1 MYHKI
6 QYKTIFANVARDR
19 KLMSISGTVLLK
31 HSKLIISLP
40 GGAVQ
45 KAPLL
50 KDVTRIGRGDEHND
64 IALPMEYKSISRRH
78 LEIRRADGGYH
89 VRDLG
94 SGNGLSVN
102 GIQVENAVLTDGDE
116 IVIGLDAEAVSIRF
130 SAGSDL
136 TTASSA
142 GESVPATLRLLD
154 LAPQGVP
161 TLAIRLPSGKSG
173 YFAIEKDI
181 TLAGRAPNADLHL
194 PYAYISARHFELRRS
209 EHEFTITDLG
219 SSNGTLLNNK
229 SLPANT
235 PTPIHDQDILRIGD
249 DNFGVSLG
257 LTLLNPLESSA
268 SLEGFSASSSPT
280 VMESF
285 EIVSI
290 GRAPE
295 SDIRLDAPTVSRR
308 HALIR
313 KQGQVY
319 FLEDLGSGNGTF
331 VNDQL
336 VKGAELHDGDII
348 QISNF
353 VLVFDN
359 GKVTPFHS
367 NGMRLDVSALS
378 KDVPTKK
385 GKLRILDNVSLSV
398 LPREFVALV
407 GGSGAGKTTLLNA
420 LIGIRPGEGQV
431 QLNGR
436 DFYKDYEHYRAQLG
450 YVPQNDILH
459 TTLTVETALDYAAR
473 LRLPSNV
480 SAVER
485 EQRIAAVLETVSM
498 NTETIRKT
506 RIGHLSGGQRK
517 RVSIAA
523 ELLADPKLIYLDE
536 ATSGLDPGLEKKMMH
551 TLRRMA
557 DEGRTV
563 VLITHA
569 TDNIVQADHV
579 AFLSQGRLVYFGP
592 SKEALDFFEVDEFAD
607 IYEKIERSGEQWRQT
622 FEQGKPEAH
631 QKYIQTRQAS
641 ARAAPRA
648 ELPKIRFGIG
658 DFIRQLIVL
667 TQRSLSVLFSDPVT
681 LFLMLLLLPLT
692 GILQLVIGSREIL
705 TGNPAILADPVAA
718 AKDMLENYAPYA
730 KTNTFVFVMGLQA
743 VLTGLF
749 VPSNDLVKERSVYL
763 RERMVNLKVLPYLLS
778 KAAIYSVFVV
788 IQVALYMLIISL
800 GVDFPKNG
808 LYLPGVLEIFVSMFL
823 TMMAGITFGF
833 IISAVSRNTEMAIYL
848 LTMMLFFQFFFAG
861 TVFDLRGNA
870 FEPLSYF
877 STTRWSLTAL
887 GVTIDMPKIAE
898 STILCTNVP
907 ENPFDPDGATKTVC
921 QHYPDARDDLLIP
934 YDEPLLLQSWGV
946 LMAMSAL
953 FLGITGVLLARTKSD

>member
-1 MYHKI
+1 
-6 QYKTIFANVARDR
+6 
-19 KLMSISGTVLLK
+19 MSTSGTVLLE
-31 HSKLIISLP
+31 HSRLVISLP
-40 GGAVQ
+40 DGTVQ
-45 KAPLL
+45 KVSLL

-78 LEIRRADGGYH
+78 LEVRRADGGYH

-94 SGNGLSVN
+94 SGNGVAVN
-102 GIQVENAVLTDGDE
+102 GTWVESSLLTDGDE
-116 IVIGLDAEAVSIRF
+116 IVIGVDAEVVRIRF

-136 TTASSA
+136 TVVTNA
-142 GESVPATLRLLD
+142 GESTPVTLRLLVS
-154 LAPQGVP
+154 APQGVP
-161 TLAIRLPSGKSG
+161 AVAIRLPSGKSG
-173 YFAIEKDI
+173 FFALEKDI
-181 TLAGRAPNADLHL
+181 TLAGRASDADLHL
-194 PYAYISARHFELRRS
+194 PYAYISARHLELRRGA
-209 EHEFTITDLG
+209 HEFTVTDLG
-219 SSNGTLLNNK
+219 STNGTLLNSK
-229 SLPANT
+229 PLPANT

-257 LTLLNPLESSA
+257 MTFINPRELSPPV
-268 SLEGFSASSSPT
+268 EGFGMHAKT
-280 VMESF
+280 VLMEDARPV
-285 EIVSI
+285 II
-290 GRAPE
+290 GRTPE
-295 SDIRLDAPTVSRR
+295 CDIRLDAPTVSRR
-308 HALIR
+308 HASIR
-313 KQGQVY
+313 KQGQAY
-319 FLEDLGSGNGTF
+319 ILEDLGSGNGTF
-331 VNDQL
+331 VNEQL
-336 VKGAELHDGDII
+336 VRQAELHDGDIV
-348 QISNF
+348 QISSF

-367 NGMRLDVSALS
+367 NGMRLDVSRLS
-378 KDVPTKK
+378 KDVSTKK

-473 LRLPSNV
+473 LRLPASV
-480 SAVER
+480 GAAER
-485 EQRIAAVLETVSM
+485 KQRIAAVLETVSM

-569 TDNIVQADHV
+569 TDNIVQTDHV

-622 FEQGKPEAH
+622 FEQVKPESH

-641 ARAAPRA
+641 ARATPKT

-718 AKDMLENYAPYA
+718 AKDLIENYAPYA
-730 KTNTFVFVMGLQA
+730 RTNTFVFVMGLQA

-763 RERMVNLKVLPYLLS
+763 RERMVSLKVLPYLLS

-833 IISAVSRNTEMAIYL
+833 IISAISRSTEMAIYL

-907 ENPFDPDGATKTVC
+907 ENPFNPESATQTVC
-921 QHYPDARDDLLIP
+921 QHYPEASDDLLIP

-953 FLGITGVLLARTKSD
+953 FLGITGILLARTKSD